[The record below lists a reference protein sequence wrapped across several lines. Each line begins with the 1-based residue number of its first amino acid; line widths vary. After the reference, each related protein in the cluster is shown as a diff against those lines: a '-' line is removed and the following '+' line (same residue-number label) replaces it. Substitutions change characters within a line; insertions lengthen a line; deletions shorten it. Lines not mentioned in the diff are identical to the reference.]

1 MEEQVTIRITA
12 DTYFTPDFLRQ
23 LANEIEA
30 QEEQD
35 DFVFETAN
43 GIAEVSY

>member
-12 DTYFTPDFLRQ
+12 DADFTPDFLRQ

-35 DFVFETAN
+35 DFVFETED

>member
-1 MEEQVTIRITA
+1 MEEQVIIRITA

-30 QEEQD
+30 QEEQN
-35 DFVFETAN
+35 DFAFETEN